1 MIFNR
6 ELTII
11 QKRGLDKKGAE
22 KNKGGYDPLKNHGL
36 VRFIKSI

>member
-22 KNKGGYDPLKNHGL
+22 KGGYDPLKNYGL